1 MEAVNGA
8 TMNSQD
14 SGKGGNT
21 LAVQVYD
28 GLRQKLLAG
37 EMYPGAKVSLRSLAT
52 AFGTSIQPVR
62 DAVSSL
68 VAEEALEITAARVIQ
83 VPPLDRGVCDDIWL
97 LRSLIE
103 GEAAAL
109 FAKRATEA
117 DFTSLLELTEAVRR
131 AHREGSVSDHMLAF
145 HEWSFFIAERCG
157 STMLAALIRRV
168 RVRNAPIIAL
178 ALAAETAEDSGFM
191 EFSTHIMHELALAS
205 RTRDPGRVRD
215 LRRVDVLTYQRYLY
229 SRLGWTLE

>member
-1 MEAVNGA
+1 M
-8 TMNSQD
+8 TSRD
-14 SGKGGNT
+14 SGKGTNT

-28 GLRQKLLAG
+28 ALWQKLLAG

-52 AFGTSIQPVR
+52 AFGTSMQPVR

-83 VPPLDRGVCDDIWL
+83 VPLLDRSVCDDIWL
-97 LRSLIE
+97 LRSLVE

-109 FAKRATEA
+109 FSQRATEE
-117 DFTSLLELTEAVRR
+117 DFVSLEGLTEAVRW
-131 AHREGSVSDHMLAF
+131 AHRGGSVREHMLAF

-157 STMLAALIRRV
+157 SAMLAALIRRL

-178 ALAAETAEDSGFM
+178 ALAADAPEDPGFM
-191 EFSTHIMHELALAS
+191 EFSTQIMRELALAA
-205 RTRDPGRVRD
+205 RTRDRGRVRD

-229 SRLGWTLE
+229 ARLGWTLE